1 MVKDSSDEDED
12 DVLPIG
18 TTFEKRFPGY
28 GNELWEGTI
37 VRYDPKN
44 QKPYQGEYTR
54 DGFLDWYTYAELM
67 KCKVKLPSAVREES
81 EEEEEEEEGIEE
93 EKEEEEEEEE
103 EEEVVGRGQ
112 RKGKKRK
119 ATTTAA
125 TPSSK
130 QMKKE
135 PEVQLLLNRYED
147 EAEGGGGGEVAD
159 HQPVQT
165 LTLMEKVSK
174 IVHELDIDSSMTIA
188 QKILA
193 ANKEMDFEGTGTK
206 MQQVNKLWVDLG
218 F

>member
-1 MVKDSSDEDED
+1 VVKDSSDEDED

-67 KCKVKLPSAVREES
+67 KCKVQLPSAVREES
-81 EEEEEEEEGIEE
+81 EEEEEAEEEEGKEE

-103 EEEVVGRGQ
+103 EEEVFDRGQ

-119 ATTTAA
+119 ATTKKTD
-125 TPSSK
+125 
-130 QMKKE
+130 KE
-135 PEVQLLLNRYED
+135 PRSKVAKMEEGPEVEVLLLQSKVKKSESSFMTD
-147 EAEGGGGGEVAD
+147 L
-159 HQPVQT
+159 HQLIQWRT
-165 LTLMEKVSK
+165 QGILTDQEFQ
-174 IVHELDIDSSMTIA
+174 IA
-188 QKILA
+188 KQKILR
-193 ANKEMDFEGTGTK
+193 N
-206 MQQVNKLWVDLG
+206 
-218 F
+218 